1 METVYYLVNHGS
13 LLICFWVYVLLEIF
27 VFEQMTAIG
36 WKIFVLSRGSDYLLN
51 IKEIINYFEG
61 LFLPYLRFEEIS

>member
-13 LLICFWVYVLLEIF
+13 LLICVWVLLEIF
-27 VFEQMTAIG
+27 VLEQMTAMG
-36 WKIFVLSRGSDYLLN
+36 WKIFVLSRGSDYLLH

-61 LFLPYLRFEEIS
+61 LFLPYLRFGEIT